1 MRYPRSGRVSRAVAS
16 LHDASYLSTPRW
28 RNKTVQIEGWNV
40 IDRDAAILW
49 REYSFSKSA
58 RATTLAFHG
67 ADGLVVVS
75 PGTKLEARAFDALAD
90 LGKVRA
96 LVANN
101 TFHHLGQKAWRERFP
116 EAESYCP
123 PGAVAT
129 LEKKVSGVK
138 FRPLSDLALPSHAR
152 WEDAPGFKTGE
163 TILSVDAKR
172 GPVWY
177 TGDLL
182 TNIQRTPGPPLGWLF
197 SLTDSAP
204 GFRLFKLAVW
214 LLVKD
219 KKALREWMLTRIEE
233 HPPAVVVPAHGPA
246 FEADDA
252 AEQARV
258 QIRRL

>member
-1 MRYPRSGRVSRAVAS
+1 M
-16 LHDASYLSTPRW
+16 
-28 RNKTVQIEGWNV
+28 QIEGWNV

-49 REYSFSKSA
+49 REYPFTKGA
-58 RATTLAFHG
+58 YATTLVFRG

-75 PGTKLEARAFDALAD
+75 PGTKLDARAYDALAD
-90 LGKVRA
+90 FGKVRA

-101 TFHHLGQKAWRERFP
+101 VFHHMGQKDWRERFP

-129 LEKKVSGVK
+129 LEKKVPGVK
-138 FRPLSDLALPSHAR
+138 FRALSDLALPSHAR

-163 TILSVDAKR
+163 TILRVDAQR

-177 TGDLL
+177 AGDLL
-182 TNIQRTPGPPLGWLF
+182 ANIQRKPPAPLGWIF

-204 GFRLFKLAVW
+204 GFRLFKLATW
-214 LLVKD
+214 LIVKD
-219 KKALREWMLTRIEE
+219 KKAVREWMLARLDRE
-233 HPPAVVVPAHGPA
+233 PPAVVVPAHGPA
-246 FEADDA
+246 FEASDV
-252 AEQARV
+252 AEQARA